1 MMSTSICSLYCEKN
15 KIMINF
21 LAIQTIIIDQSMV
34 VIPYVLAILVFHF
47 LRLLLL
53 PLTLE
58 DQPLPLTLLWHC
70 YLFVPIIL

>member
-1 MMSTSICSLYCEKN
+1 
-15 KIMINF
+15 
-21 LAIQTIIIDQSMV
+21 MV

-58 DQPLPLTLLWHC
+58 DQPLPLTPLWHF